1 MEKRRIWTS
10 SELGGSSVRNEM
22 LSKGSLPWRR
32 TKFGKAAYPLL
43 EALIYLAPALIILT
57 VFVFYPLVHSFYLSL
72 FETNLM
78 GDPIFFNGIEHY
90 RNLVGS
96 SRFWASLRTTLW
108 FTIYAVPIALVLAIP
123 VALLGNLQIKGIT
136 FYRTVF
142 VSTIA
147 VSTAI
152 ASVIWTWMFF
162 PTTGVI
168 NDILR
173 VVGLPPMRWLQDPS
187 IALMAVSI
195 ATVWKGLGLN
205 ILFLLAG
212 LQGIPEEL
220 VEAARIDGANS
231 WHVFWSISL
240 PMLSPTI
247 FFLLV
252 VGSIDAFRSFAQVHI
267 MTQGGPLRSTT
278 ILVYSIYRDAFI
290 NFNFGFASAQ
300 AVTLFLIILA
310 FTLIQFRYVERGV
323 HYQ

>member
-1 MEKRRIWTS
+1 MQRPIIPNGRLSWKKRKW
-10 SELGGSSVRNEM
+10 
-22 LSKGSLPWRR
+22 
-32 TKFGKAAYPLL
+32 GKTLVPLL
-43 EALIYLAPALIILT
+43 EALLYLAPALIVLVI
-57 VFVFYPLVHSFYLSL
+57 FVFYPLIHSFYLSL

-78 GDPIFFNGIEHY
+78 GVPIFYNGIEHY
-90 RNLVGS
+90 KNLMGS

-108 FTIYAVPIALVLAIP
+108 FTIYTVPIALVLAIP
-123 VALLGNLQIKGIT
+123 VALLGNLRIKGIT
-136 FYRTVF
+136 FYRTIF
-142 VSTIA
+142 ISTIA

-168 NDILR
+168 NDLLR
-173 VVGLPPMRWLQDPS
+173 MIGLPPMRWLQDPT
-187 IALMAVSI
+187 IALIAVSI

-205 ILFLLAG
+205 VLFLLAG

-220 VEAARIDGANS
+220 VEAARIDGANN
-231 WHVFWSISL
+231 WHVFWNIAL

-252 VGSIDAFRSFAQVHI
+252 VGTIDAFRSFAQVHI

-278 ILVYSIYRDAFI
+278 IFVYSIYRDAFI

-310 FTLIQFRYVERGV
+310 LTLIQFRYLERGV
-323 HYQ
+323 YYQ

>member
-1 MEKRRIWTS
+1 MRKPLMARGR
-10 SELGGSSVRNEM
+10 
-22 LSKGSLPWRR
+22 LPWRR
-32 TKFGKAAYPLL
+32 TKWGKTIEPLL
-43 EALIYLAPALIILT
+43 EALAYLAPALVILII
-57 VFVFYPLVHSFYLSL
+57 FVFYPLVHSFYLSL

-78 GDPIFFNGIEHY
+78 GEPIFFNGIEHY
-90 RNLVGS
+90 KNLLSS

-108 FTIYAVPIALVLAIP
+108 FTIYTVPIALILAIP
-123 VALLGNLQIKGIT
+123 VALLGNLEIKGIT
-136 FYRTVF
+136 FYRTIF
-142 VSTIA
+142 ISTIA

-168 NDILR
+168 NDLLR
-173 VVGLPPMRWLQDPS
+173 MMGLPAMRWLQDPA
-187 IALMAVSI
+187 IALIAVSI

-205 ILFLLAG
+205 VLFLLAG

-220 VEAARIDGANS
+220 VDAARIDGANN

-240 PMLSPTI
+240 PILSPTI

-252 VGSIDAFRSFAQVHI
+252 VGTIDAFRSFAQVHI

-310 FTLIQFRYVERGV
+310 LTLIQFRYVERGV
-323 HYQ
+323 YYQ

>member
-1 MEKRRIWTS
+1 MG
-10 SELGGSSVRNEM
+10 LGGSGMQKQLISN
-22 LSKGSLPWRR
+22 GSLSWRR
-32 TKFGKAAYPLL
+32 TRFGKTVVPLL
-43 EALIYLAPALIILT
+43 EALLYLAPALIILT
-57 VFVFYPLVHSFYLSL
+57 IFVFYPLVHSFYLSL

-78 GDPIFFNGIEHY
+78 GEPIFFNSIEHY
-90 RNLVGS
+90 KSLVS
-96 SRFWASLRTTLW
+96 STRFWASLRTTFW
-108 FTIYAVPIALVLAIP
+108 FTIYTVPVALILAIP
-123 VALLGNLQIKGIT
+123 VALLGNLRIRGIT

-142 VSTIA
+142 ISTIA

-168 NDILR
+168 NDLLR
-173 VVGLPPMRWLQDPS
+173 IIGLPPMRWLQDLS
-187 IALMAVSI
+187 IALIAVSI

-205 ILFLLAG
+205 VLFLLAG

-220 VEAARIDGANS
+220 VEAARIDGASN

-252 VGSIDAFRSFAQVHI
+252 VRTIDAFRSFAQVHI

-290 NFNFGFASAQ
+290 NFNFGFASTQ
-300 AVTLFLIILA
+300 AVTLFLIILTL
-310 FTLIQFRYVERGV
+310 TLIQFRYVERGV
-323 HYQ
+323 YYQ

>member
-1 MEKRRIWTS
+1 MG
-10 SELGGSSVRNEM
+10 LGGSGMQKQLISN
-22 LSKGSLPWRR
+22 GSLSWRR
-32 TKFGKAAYPLL
+32 TRFGKTVVPLL
-43 EALIYLAPALIILT
+43 EALLYLAPALIILT
-57 VFVFYPLVHSFYLSL
+57 IFVFYPLVHSFYLSL

-78 GDPIFFNGIEHY
+78 GEPIFFNSIEHY
-90 RNLVGS
+90 KSLVS
-96 SRFWASLRTTLW
+96 STRFWASLRTTFW
-108 FTIYAVPIALVLAIP
+108 FTIYTVPVALILAIP
-123 VALLGNLQIKGIT
+123 VALLGNLRIRGIT

-142 VSTIA
+142 ISTIA

-168 NDILR
+168 NDLLR
-173 VVGLPPMRWLQDPS
+173 IIGLPPMRWLQDPS
-187 IALMAVSI
+187 IALIAVSI

-205 ILFLLAG
+205 VLFLLAG

-220 VEAARIDGANS
+220 VEAARIDGANN

-252 VGSIDAFRSFAQVHI
+252 VRTIDAFRSFAQVHI

-300 AVTLFLIILA
+300 AVTLFLIILTL
-310 FTLIQFRYVERGV
+310 TLIQFRYVERGV
-323 HYQ
+323 YYQ

>member
-1 MEKRRIWTS
+1 
-10 SELGGSSVRNEM
+10 
-22 LSKGSLPWRR
+22 
-32 TKFGKAAYPLL
+32 
-43 EALIYLAPALIILT
+43 
-57 VFVFYPLVHSFYLSL
+57 
-72 FETNLM
+72 M
-78 GDPIFFNGIEHY
+78 GEPIFFNGIEHY
-90 RNLVGS
+90 KNLLSS

-108 FTIYAVPIALVLAIP
+108 FTIYTVPIALILAIP
-123 VALLGNLQIKGIT
+123 VALLGNLEIKGIT
-136 FYRTVF
+136 FYRTIF
-142 VSTIA
+142 ISTIA

-168 NDILR
+168 NDLLR
-173 VVGLPPMRWLQDPS
+173 MMGLPAMRWLQDPA
-187 IALMAVSI
+187 IALIAVSI

-205 ILFLLAG
+205 VLFLLAG

-220 VEAARIDGANS
+220 VDAARIDGANN

-240 PMLSPTI
+240 PILSPTI

-252 VGSIDAFRSFAQVHI
+252 VGTIDAFRSFAQVHI

-310 FTLIQFRYVERGV
+310 LTLIQFRYVERGV
-323 HYQ
+323 YYQ

>member
-1 MEKRRIWTS
+1 MRKPLMARGR
-10 SELGGSSVRNEM
+10 
-22 LSKGSLPWRR
+22 LPWRR
-32 TKFGKAAYPLL
+32 TKWGKTIDPLL
-43 EALIYLAPALIILT
+43 EALAYLAPALVILII
-57 VFVFYPLVHSFYLSL
+57 FVFYPLVHSFYLSL

-78 GDPIFFNGIEHY
+78 GEPIFFNGIEHY
-90 RNLVGS
+90 KNLLSS

-108 FTIYAVPIALVLAIP
+108 FTIYTVPIALILAIP
-123 VALLGNLQIKGIT
+123 VALLGNLEIKGIT
-136 FYRTVF
+136 FYRTIF
-142 VSTIA
+142 ISTIA

-168 NDILR
+168 NDLLR
-173 VVGLPPMRWLQDPS
+173 MMGLPAMRWLQDPA
-187 IALMAVSI
+187 IALIAVSI

-205 ILFLLAG
+205 VLFLLAG

-220 VEAARIDGANS
+220 VDAARIDGANN

-240 PMLSPTI
+240 PILSPTI

-252 VGSIDAFRSFAQVHI
+252 VGTIDAFRSFAQVHI

-310 FTLIQFRYVERGV
+310 LTLIQFRYVERGV
-323 HYQ
+323 YYQ

>member
-1 MEKRRIWTS
+1 MARGR
-10 SELGGSSVRNEM
+10 
-22 LSKGSLPWRR
+22 LPWRR
-32 TKFGKAAYPLL
+32 TKWGKTIDPLL
-43 EALIYLAPALIILT
+43 EALAYLAPALVILII
-57 VFVFYPLVHSFYLSL
+57 FVFYPLVHSFYLSL

-78 GDPIFFNGIEHY
+78 GEPIFFNGIEHY
-90 RNLVGS
+90 KNLLSS

-108 FTIYAVPIALVLAIP
+108 FTIYTVPIALILAIP
-123 VALLGNLQIKGIT
+123 VALLGNLEIKGIT
-136 FYRTVF
+136 FYRTIF
-142 VSTIA
+142 ISTIA

-168 NDILR
+168 NDLLR
-173 VVGLPPMRWLQDPS
+173 MMGLPAMRWLQDPA
-187 IALMAVSI
+187 IALIAVSI

-205 ILFLLAG
+205 VLFLLAG

-220 VEAARIDGANS
+220 VDAARIDGANS

-240 PMLSPTI
+240 PILSPTI

-252 VGSIDAFRSFAQVHI
+252 VGTIDAFRSFAQVHI

-310 FTLIQFRYVERGV
+310 LTLIQFRYVERGV
-323 HYQ
+323 YYQ

>member
-1 MEKRRIWTS
+1 MARGR
-10 SELGGSSVRNEM
+10 
-22 LSKGSLPWRR
+22 LPWRR
-32 TKFGKAAYPLL
+32 TKWGKTIEPLL
-43 EALIYLAPALIILT
+43 EALAYLAPALVILII
-57 VFVFYPLVHSFYLSL
+57 FVFYPLVHSFYLSL

-78 GDPIFFNGIEHY
+78 GEPIFFNGIEHY
-90 RNLVGS
+90 KNLLSS

-108 FTIYAVPIALVLAIP
+108 FTIYTVPIALILAIP
-123 VALLGNLQIKGIT
+123 VALLGNLEIKGIT
-136 FYRTVF
+136 FYRTIF
-142 VSTIA
+142 ISTIA

-168 NDILR
+168 NDLLR
-173 VVGLPPMRWLQDPS
+173 MMGLPAMRWLQDPA
-187 IALMAVSI
+187 IALIAVSI

-205 ILFLLAG
+205 VLFLLAG

-220 VEAARIDGANS
+220 VDAARIDGANN

-240 PMLSPTI
+240 PILSPTI

-252 VGSIDAFRSFAQVHI
+252 VGTIDAFRSFAQVHI

-310 FTLIQFRYVERGV
+310 LTLIQFRYVERGV
-323 HYQ
+323 YYQ